1 MNYEDL
7 DSDTKGIIEAMCHNT
22 GKSKEMAILG
32 LVELGMLSMKAAV
45 SSNHPFNNVRKKVMK
60 KIFATVNSDPKLIE
74 TAKAYD
80 AYWELSD

>member
-7 DSDTKGIIEAMCHNT
+7 DKDTKGIIEAMCHNT

-60 KIFATVNSDPKLIE
+60 KIFSTVNSDPKLIE
-74 TAKAYD
+74 TAKVYD
-80 AYWELSD
+80 AVWELSD